1 MYQAKCEIFLTFSN
15 LLRSYSKSFGSPGQ
29 NILEEFL
36 KLGKISFSMKYLGAD
51 PLQFLVQLSK
61 TAFWVASWI
70 LAFNFRQCRGFP

>member
-1 MYQAKCEIFLTFSN
+1 MYQAKCEIFLIFSN
-15 LLRSYSKSFGSPGQ
+15 LLRSYSKLFGSPGQ
-29 NILEEFL
+29 LEESL
-36 KLGKISFSMKYLGAD
+36 KLDKISFSMKYLGAD